1 MLLKEGDNYIECVP
15 PPRVKSMFPY
25 VSLCGS
31 CVMVH
36 IQQFLSLFVA
46 KRLSRT
52 EKKTHLPFPW
62 LQSMLYHWKWS
73 LSTLLSRGLGSTH
86 GICTWW
92 CCWLEPVFFLAYLV
106 CSFHRAWIQV
116 LADLTGRACS
126 SLPYRMFLLAPF
138 SQAFCILLFLSP
150 LQDQCDFYSKVCQ
163 AISA

>member
-52 EKKTHLPFPW
+52 EKKNPSSIPLAPVHALSLKMKPVHTSLQGFGFYPWHLYLMVLLAGASFFSG
-62 LQSMLYHWKWS
+62 LSSMLIS
-73 LSTLLSRGLGSTH
+73 QGLDPGLS
-86 GICTWW
+86 
-92 CCWLEPVFFLAYLV
+92 
-106 CSFHRAWIQV
+106 
-116 LADLTGRACS
+116 
-126 SLPYRMFLLAPF
+126 
-138 SQAFCILLFLSP
+138 
-150 LQDQCDFYSKVCQ
+150 
-163 AISA
+163 